1 LPIQNKG
8 LFEILKALC
17 HPTRFLIVE
26 ELIKGKKCVS
36 KIQDLI
42 KASQPNIS
50 QHLSILRLTGIV
62 EWEQNGQTKCYCLKN
77 PDAMKKLFNALK
89 GFG

>member
-1 LPIQNKG
+1 MKIQNKG
-8 LFEILKALC
+8 QFEKLKALC
-17 HPTRFLIVE
+17 HPTRFSIVE
-26 ELIKGKKCVS
+26 ELAKGKKCVG

-50 QHLSILRLTGIV
+50 QHLSILRMTGIV
-62 EWEQNGQTKCYCLKN
+62 EWEQNGQTKCYYLKN
-77 PDAMKKLFNALK
+77 PDAVKKLFDALK